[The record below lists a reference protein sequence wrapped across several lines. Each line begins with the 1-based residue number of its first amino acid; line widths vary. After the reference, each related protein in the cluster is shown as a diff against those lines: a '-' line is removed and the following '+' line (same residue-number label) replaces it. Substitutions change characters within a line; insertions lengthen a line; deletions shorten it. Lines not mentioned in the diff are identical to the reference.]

1 MRDIG
6 EDLGEDLGDTPANTS
21 VGALVLASA
30 ALVLMDRKRKQEI
43 RETMSMLQVIRWGS
57 HKCPAGIPA
66 SCDHQR
72 SSVVITTPPSQDL
85 TGSADAAH
93 RLVKDD
99 AETDDAARPRQTPR
113 QTPRGG
119 GDGGDTGRGA
129 VPPGAIGALRSR
141 AYHKLDDRGA

>member
-43 RETMSMLQVIRWGS
+43 RETMSMLQVIRLGS
-57 HKCPAGIPA
+57 HTCPTAIPLA

-72 SSVVITTPPSQDL
+72 SSVVITISPSQDL

-99 AETDDAARPRQTPR
+99 AETDAARPRQTPR